1 LAVKDKESSG
11 LNRYIKYLSR
21 LLFFTILISLVW
33 GVSASFGL
41 SPVESGQG
49 HFISP
54 PDSTGSDTT
63 LRFPIPRSQNPY
75 DVTPKGDL
83 YLNNPSNQKQE
94 VIYDP
99 ASNEYTVTD
108 KIGSL
113 NYRNP
118 ASFSFDEYRKWDTR
132 RALDSYWQERAN
144 SSSSATRLGVIPQLR
159 VGGELFDRVF
169 GGNTID
175 IKPQGSTELTFGV
188 ISNRRDDPFISQRLR
203 RTTNFDFNMKIQM
216 SVQAKIGDKIE
227 FNTNYNT
234 EATFDFE
241 NKLKLK
247 YEGKEDEIIQLI
259 EAGNV
264 SLPINSSLITGSQSL
279 FGLKTQLK
287 FGKATV
293 TSVFSQQQ
301 SQVENITVQGGAQTQ
316 KFSTRALDYEE
327 NRHFFIGQEFRN
339 QYEGAVA
346 TLPVITSNINI
357 SKIEV
362 WITNIGAAIT
372 ENRNLVAFQDIGES
386 NPYNKHINST
396 AQTNYP
402 DNGSNDLMQQLD
414 TNQVRD
420 INNAS
425 NYLITQKGYTPGID
439 FEKVESSRKLS
450 SSEFMYNNRLGFI
463 SLNTTINPDQTLA
476 VAYQYTVIGDDKVYQ
491 VGEFSDQGI
500 PTSSCLMV
508 KLLKS
513 TAVNTHIPL
522 WNLMMKNVYNLG
534 AYNVNKEDFLF
545 NILYTGNSNA
555 VPTGF
560 FEKAP
565 VGIQGIPLIQVFG
578 LDKLDP
584 QLNPP
589 HDGIFDFIDEAAR
602 NGGTIQASNGRVFF
616 PVLEPFGSYLRKR
629 INETATSDAER
640 AYANKY
646 CFDSLYTM
654 TKTGAQQYPDK
665 NKYLME
671 GQYKSESGSE
681 ISLNA
686 MNVPQGSVK
695 VTAGGVQ
702 LAENVDYT
710 VDYTLGRV
718 KIINEGILN
727 SGTPINIQLENNSM
741 FSVYSQTL
749 LGGHVDYKV
758 NKNLLLGATLLNL
771 YERPITQKTNYGDE
785 PINNTIWGGSV
796 NYQKQSDLITKI
808 IDKLPFYSTKTPS
821 KLRVDAE
828 FAQFIPGHSRAVGK
842 AGTSYID
849 DFEGAKSTISLT
861 NISSW
866 SLASTPQGQAAPLM
880 FPEAAL
886 GVKPVLAYGYN
897 RATTAWYTI
906 DPSIFYDKSNSRKP
920 AGIDNKELSKNS
932 VRVIYEN
939 ELFPNKEN
947 QYNQPLNLNIFNVS
961 YFPEE
966 RGPYN
971 YDVYPTGNLSR
982 GIDTY
987 GKLID
992 PYTRWGGIM
1001 RKMETSDFE
1010 ASNVEYI
1017 TFWLM
1022 DPFSESQTNL
1032 GQRGGDLYFNLGD
1045 ISEDILRDG
1054 RKSYENGLP
1063 TSAVLT
1069 DVDTTAWGRVPTQQ
1083 ALTQSFDSKPAS
1095 RPFQDVGYD
1104 GLPTTDE
1111 QGFFYSNFLSQI
1123 SQLYGA
1129 GSPAF
1134 TQANTDPSSDNFHS
1148 FVGGDYDSDPTGKY
1162 NSVVERYKLYN
1173 GPDGNS
1179 PENTDNNSNNIGQRN
1194 PNVEDLNN
1202 DNTLSDQE
1210 RYFQYVVHLKP
1221 GNMKVGENYI
1231 TDMYDSKEKS
1241 PVKLPD
1247 GNTGG
1252 VKWYQFKIPIQQPD
1266 KVVGGIQ
1273 DYKSIRFMRM
1283 FFKDWDTAVVCR
1295 FASLELER
1303 GEWRKYNNSLLTP
1316 GEYIPDPNQD
1326 GTTFDISTLSVEENS
1341 SRKNVVYRTPP
1352 GIDREI
1358 NMATNNAQQLNEQ
1371 TMVFKACNLLDG
1383 DARGAYK
1390 TTDFD
1395 FRDYKNLKLY
1405 IHAEKSLQE
1414 QELKKG
1420 DLTVFVRF
1428 GSDFTTNYYE
1438 YEIPISFTEWA
1449 DTWPTDTE
1457 NEVSKKLIWPEANF
1471 MDIELAKLVAA
1482 KTARNNDMNHSGS
1495 TISITTP
1502 YSIPDG
1508 ANKITIV
1515 GSPSMSDVRAMMIG
1529 VRNPK
1534 RNPKKLDNDD
1544 GQAKCAEVWVNE
1556 LRLTDF
1562 NEKSGWAAN
1571 ARIAAN
1577 LADLGNVMLSGAYS
1591 SAGFGS
1597 IEKKVNERQ
1606 KEAISQL
1613 DVATN
1618 LELGKFLP
1626 ESSGIRIPMHYDYSQ
1641 TVSNPQYNPLD
1652 PDVLYSE
1659 QTKDMTKQEKD
1670 SLKMLTSD
1678 VTQRQNLN
1686 FMNVRKDRVGAAA
1699 KPQLWDIENLDLS
1712 YAYSEINH
1720 HNNDIEYY
1728 KQKSYRGGLGYNF
1741 TVNPKNVKPFQKAVK
1756 SKSLA
1761 VIRDFNFYYLPKLL
1775 SFRTDMYRD
1784 YEKKLLRNKSAA
1796 IIILDPTYT
1805 KQWDWNRIYDIKY
1818 DFSQSLKFDYSA
1830 NVNAYIEEP
1839 SGGYEKQKSNYES
1852 YKDTVWNSIK
1862 NFGSTNKFNQLAN
1875 INYTVPFNKIRV
1887 LNWVTLNARYGVKYR
1902 WEASPRSL
1910 QDRFGNTIENSRDI
1924 QLNGG
1929 FRLTTLYDK
1938 VPFLKKARLELQS
1951 KSQSQ
1956 PGKVP
1961 GRDMENPKGKG
1972 KETNTDLSKKQDKN
1986 AAKADSLEEPKKDY
2000 LKIIGNYSLGI
2011 LMSIKDANFTYSKS
2025 NGIILPG
2032 FIPEPGP
2039 LGNNW
2044 NLNAPGLGFIF
2055 GSQKDIKLQA
2065 GTSGWISTDT
2075 LLNNP
2080 YITRETENFTFRSSV
2095 EPVRNFKI
2103 DVTADRAYATTY
2115 TAYYKANRSGKFGEP
2130 TAPQDRGNFSMS
2142 FVMLSTAF
2150 KKDNADDQ
2158 SPVFEQMLSYRK
2170 PIAQR
2175 LASENPNS
2183 VGTDS
2188 LGYPNGYGP
2197 TQPQVLL
2204 GAFMAAYSGKDPN
2217 KIKFNPF
2224 PKIPYPNWR
2233 VTYNAS
2239 QGIEALRKYFQS
2251 FSVSHAYRS
2260 SYSVGGFLTDIN
2272 FADQGGF
2279 PAALDN
2285 ARNFIPEKRM
2295 DVITV
2300 TEQFGP
2306 LIGIDMTMKNSML
2319 ARVEYKKTR
2328 NLSLSFV
2335 NNQLTEMRSNEL
2347 VIGTGYRFK
2356 SVPFKVKSL
2365 ATGKTVT
2372 MKSDLNIK
2380 LDFSIRDNKTIL
2392 RRIEENNNQ
2401 ISTGTR
2407 ATSIN
2412 FSADY
2417 MVSQKLNVRLFYDQ
2431 TINKPHVSA
2440 QVPTSN
2446 INAGLSL
2453 RFTLAQ

>member
-1 LAVKDKESSG
+1 MAVNDKESSG
-11 LNRYIKYLSR
+11 LKRYIKYLTR
-21 LLFFTILISLVW
+21 LSFFTILISLVW
-33 GVSASFGL
+33 GVSASIGI
-41 SPVESGQG
+41 SPKELKQG
-49 HFISP
+49 HFIAP
-54 PDSTGSDTT
+54 PDSASADTT
-63 LRFPIPRSQNPY
+63 LRFPIPKSQNPY
-75 DVTPKGDL
+75 DVTPSGGL
-83 YLNNPSNQKQE
+83 YLNNPSNLKQD

-99 ASNEYTVTD
+99 VHNEYTLTR
-108 KIGSL
+108 KIGNL
-113 NYRNP
+113 DYRNP

-144 SSSSATRLGVIPQLR
+144 STSAATRLGVIPQLR
-159 VGGELFDRVF
+159 VGGQLFERVF
-169 GGNTID
+169 GSNTID
-175 IKPQGSTELTFGV
+175 IKPQGSTELTFGI
-188 ISNRRDDPFISQRLR
+188 ISNRRNDPFISQKLQ
-203 RTTNFDFNMKIQM
+203 RTTNFDFGMKIQM

-247 YEGKEDEIIQLI
+247 YEGKEDEIIKLI

-264 SLPINSSLITGSQSL
+264 TMPINSTLITGSQSL
-279 FGLKTQLK
+279 FGLKTQLQ
-287 FGKATV
+287 FGKATI
-293 TSVFSQQQ
+293 TGVFSQQQ
-301 SQVENITVQGGAQTQ
+301 SQVQNITVQGGAQTQ
-316 KFSTRALDYEE
+316 KFSTSALDYEE
-327 NRHFFIGQEFRN
+327 NRHFFLAQSFRN

-357 SKIEV
+357 TKIEV

-372 ENRNLVAFQDIGES
+372 ENHNLVAFQDVGEN
-386 NPYNKHINST
+386 NPYNHNIHST
-396 AQTNYP
+396 SQTSFP
-402 DNGSNDLMQQLD
+402 DNESNDLLHQLD
-414 TNQVRD
+414 TNKVRN
-420 INNAS
+420 INVAS
-425 NYLITQKGYTPGID
+425 DYLIQKGFTPGID
-439 FEKVESSRKLS
+439 FEKIESARKLS
-450 SSEFMYNNRLGFI
+450 SSEYMFNSRLGFL

-476 VAYQYTVIGDDKVYQ
+476 VAYQYTLIGDSKVYQ

-500 PTSSCLMV
+500 PTASCLMV

-534 AYNVNKEDFLF
+534 AYNINKNDFLL

-560 FEKAP
+560 FDNGP
-565 VGIQGIPLIQVFG
+565 DGIKGVPLLQLFG
-578 LDKLDP
+578 WDKLDP
-584 QLNPP
+584 QLNAP
-589 HDGIFDFIDEAAR
+589 HDGIFDFIDNAAR

-616 PVLEPFGSYLRKR
+616 PELEPFGSFLRSK
-629 INETATSDAER
+629 INDKAFAD
-640 AYANKY
+640 KY
-646 CFDSLYTM
+646 CFDSLYSM

-665 NKYLME
+665 NKYLMQ

-741 FSVYSQTL
+741 FNVYSQTL
-749 LGGHVDYKV
+749 LGAHVDYKV
-758 NKNLLLGATLLNL
+758 NKDLLLGATILNL
-771 YERPITQKTNYGDE
+771 YERPLTQKTNYGDE

-796 NYQKQSDLITKI
+796 NYQKQSDWITKLV
-808 IDKLPFYSTKTPS
+808 DKLPFYSTKTPS

-842 AGTSYID
+842 TGTSYID

-866 SLASTPQGQAAPLM
+866 SIASTPQGQTTVNM
-880 FPEAAL
+880 FPEAAP
-886 GVKPVLAYGYN
+886 GTHLAYGYN
-897 RATTAWYTI
+897 RAMMAWYTI
-906 DPSIFYDKSNSRKP
+906 DPSVFYDKSNSRRPK
-920 AGIDNKELSKNS
+920 GITNEELSKNS

-939 ELFPNKEN
+939 ELFPNKQN
-947 QYNQPLNLNIFNVS
+947 QYNQPLNLNVFNLS

-971 YDVYPTGNLSR
+971 YDVDPGRFSR
-982 GIDTY
+982 GINDDGTL
-987 GKLID
+987 KA
-992 PYTRWGGIM
+992 PATRWGGIM
-1001 RKMETSDFE
+1001 RKMETPDFE
-1010 ASNVEYI
+1010 AANVEYI

-1022 DPFSESQTNL
+1022 DPFSESSTPL
-1032 GQRGGDLYFNLGD
+1032 GQKGGDLYFNLGD

-1063 TSAVLT
+1063 TSALVT
-1069 DVDTTAWGRVPTQQ
+1069 DVDTTEWGRVPTKQ
-1083 ALTQSFDSKPAS
+1083 ALTQSFDSKPES

-1104 GLPTTDE
+1104 GLSTNDE
-1111 QGFFYSNFLSQI
+1111 RSFFDKNYLQKIILSHGQ
-1123 SQLYGA
+1123 S
-1129 GSPAF
+1129 SPAYE
-1134 TQANTDPSSDNFHS
+1134 QASNDPSSDNFHS
-1148 FVGGDYDSDPTGKY
+1148 FVGGDFDSDPTGKY
-1162 NSVVERYKLYN
+1162 NSIVERYKLYN

-1179 PENTDNNSNNIGQRN
+1179 PVNTDNNSNNIGQRN
-1194 PNVEDLNN
+1194 PNTEDLNN

-1210 RYFQYVVHLKP
+1210 RYFQYVVHLRP
-1221 GNMKVGENYI
+1221 ENMVVGENYI
-1231 TDMYDSKEKS
+1231 TDMFDSKVEN
-1241 PVKLPD
+1241 PVKLAN
-1247 GNTGG
+1247 GQTGG
-1252 VKWYQFKIPIQQPD
+1252 VKWYQFKIPVQQPD

-1283 FFKDWDTAVVCR
+1283 FLKDWDTAVVCR
-1295 FASLELER
+1295 FATFELER
-1303 GEWRKYNNSLLTP
+1303 GEWRKYTNSMLTP

-1326 GTTFDISTLSVEENS
+1326 GTTFDISTLSIEENG
-1341 SRKNVVYRTPP
+1341 SRTPVPYVVPP
-1352 GIDREI
+1352 GIEREI

-1371 TMVFKACNLLDG
+1371 AMAFKTCNLLDG

-1395 FRDYKNLKLY
+1395 FRDYKNLKMY
-1405 IHAEKSLQE
+1405 IHAEKAIAS

-1420 DLTVFVRF
+1420 DLTAFIRF
-1428 GSDFTTNYYE
+1428 GSDYTTNYYE
-1438 YEIPISFTEWA
+1438 YEIPLSFTPWGTSA
-1449 DTWPTDTE
+1449 GDPGA
-1457 NEVSKKLIWPEANF
+1457 IWPDDNI
-1471 MDIELAKLVAA
+1471 MNIELANLVAA
-1482 KTARNNDMNHSGS
+1482 KQARNDEMNRSGS
-1495 TISITTP
+1495 GLSITTP
-1502 YSIPDG
+1502 YSIPDP
-1508 ANKITIV
+1508 NNRNNTITIV

-1534 RNPKKLDNDD
+1534 RITTRTGDD
-1544 GQAKCAEVWVNE
+1544 GQAKCAEIWVNE

-1571 ARIAAN
+1571 ARIATN
-1577 LADLGNVMLSGAYS
+1577 LADLGNIMLSGAYS
-1591 SAGFGS
+1591 TAGFGS

-1606 KEAISQL
+1606 KEAISQF

-1626 ESSGIRIPMHYDYSQ
+1626 EKSGIRIPMHYDYSQ

-1652 PDVLYSE
+1652 PDVLYAN
-1659 QTKDMTKQEKD
+1659 QTQGMNKHQSD
-1670 SLKMLTSD
+1670 SLKALTTD
-1678 VTQRQNLN
+1678 VIQRQNLN

-1699 KPQLWDIENLDLS
+1699 KPQLWDIENFDLS
-1712 YAYSEINH
+1712 YAYSEINR
-1720 HNNDIEYY
+1720 HNNDVEADNT
-1728 KQKSYRGGLGYNF
+1728 KTYRGGLGYNF
-1741 TVNPKNVKPFQKAVK
+1741 TVNPKNIKPFQKIVK

-1761 VIRDFNFYYLPKLL
+1761 VIRDFNFFYLPKLL

-1784 YEKKLLRNKSAA
+1784 YQRRLLRNKSDAL
-1796 IIILDPTYT
+1796 IILEPNYT

-1830 NVNAYIEEP
+1830 NVNAYIVEP
-1839 SGGYEKQKSNYES
+1839 SGGYEKQNSNYQS
-1852 YKDTVWNSIK
+1852 YRDTVWNSIK
-1862 NFGSTNKFNQLAN
+1862 SFGSTNRFNQQAN
-1875 INYTVPFNKIRV
+1875 INYTVPFNKIQI
-1887 LNWVTLNARYGVKYR
+1887 LNWVTLTARYGVKYR

-1910 QDRFGNTIENSRDI
+1910 QSRFGNTIENSRDM

-1938 VPFLKKARLELQS
+1938 VPFLKKARLDLQS
-1951 KSQSQ
+1951 KGQSQ
-1956 PGKVP
+1956 PGKLP
-1961 GRDMENPKGKG
+1961 ARNMENPKSKDPA
-1972 KETNTDLSKKQDKN
+1972 KDITKKQGKDT
-1986 AAKADSLEEPKKDY
+1986 AVADSLEKPKKDY
-2000 LKIIGNYSLGI
+2000 LKIIGNYTLGI
-2011 LMSIKDANFTYSKS
+2011 LMSVKDANFTYSKS
-2025 NGIILPG
+2025 DGILLPG
-2032 FIPEPGP
+2032 FVPEPGP

-2044 NLNAPGLGFIF
+2044 GMNAPGLGFIF
-2055 GSQKDIKLQA
+2055 GSQKDIKYMA
-2065 GTSGWISTDT
+2065 ATSGWLTTDT

-2080 YITRETENFTFRSSV
+2080 YITRATENLTFRSSL

-2103 DVTADRAYATTY
+2103 DVTAERAYATTY
-2115 TAYYKANRSGKFGEP
+2115 TAYFKANSNGEFNQP
-2130 TAPQDRGNFSMS
+2130 SAPQDRGNFSMS
-2142 FVMLSTAF
+2142 YIMWPTAF
-2150 KKDNADDQ
+2150 AKDNSQDQ
-2158 SPVFEQMLSYRK
+2158 SPIFEKMLSYRK
-2170 PIAQR
+2170 TIAER
-2175 LASENPNS
+2175 LAGENPNS

-2197 TQPQVLL
+2197 TQPQVLWA
-2204 GAFMAAYSGKDPN
+2204 AFMAAYSGKDPN
-2217 KIKFNPF
+2217 KIKFNAF

-2233 VTYNAS
+2233 VTYNAT
-2239 QGIEALRKYFQS
+2239 QGIQSLRKYFQS

-2272 FADQGGF
+2272 YADVGGF

-2306 LIGIDMTMKNSML
+2306 LIGFDMTMKNSML
-2319 ARVEYKKTR
+2319 ARLEFKKTR

-2356 SVPFKVKSL
+2356 SVPFKVRSL
-2365 ATGKTVT
+2365 ATGKAVT
-2372 MKSDLNIK
+2372 IKSDLNLK

-2392 RRIEENNNQ
+2392 RRIEEDNNQ

-2407 ATSIN
+2407 QTSIN

-2417 MVSQKLNVRLFYDQ
+2417 MVSQKMNVRLFYDQ
-2431 TINKPHVSA
+2431 TISNPHVSS

>member
-11 LNRYIKYLSR
+11 LKRYIKYLSR
-21 LLFFTILISLVW
+21 LSFFTILLSLVW
-33 GVSASFGL
+33 GVSASIGL
-41 SPVESGQG
+41 SPGDLEQG
-49 HFISP
+49 RFIAP
-54 PDSTGSDTT
+54 PDSASSDTT
-63 LRFPIPRSQNPY
+63 LRFPIPKSQNPY
-75 DVTPKGDL
+75 DATPSGGL
-83 YLNNPSNQKQE
+83 YLSNPSNLKQD

-99 ASNEYTVTD
+99 KYNEYTITN

-113 NYRNP
+113 DYRNP

-132 RALDSYWQERAN
+132 QALDSYWQERAN
-144 SSSSATRLGVIPQLR
+144 SAAGATRLGVIPQIR
-159 VGGELFDRVF
+159 VGGEAFDRIF

-175 IKPQGSTELTFGV
+175 IKPQGSTELTFGI
-188 ISNRRDDPFISQRLR
+188 ISNRRDDPFISQQLQ
-203 RTTNFDFNMKIQM
+203 RTTNFDFDMKIQM

-247 YEGKEDEIIQLI
+247 YEGKEDEIIKLI

-264 SLPINSSLITGSQSL
+264 NMPINSTLITGSQSL
-279 FGLKTQLK
+279 FGLKTQLQ

-293 TSVFSQQQ
+293 TGVFSQQQ

-316 KFSTRALDYEE
+316 KFSTSALDYEE
-327 NRHFFIGQEFRN
+327 NRHFFLGQSFRD
-339 QYEGAVA
+339 QYESAVA

-362 WITNIGAAIT
+362 WVTNIGAAIT
-372 ENRNLVAFQDIGES
+372 ENHNLVAFQDIGES
-386 NPYNKHINST
+386 NPYNPNINST
-396 AQTNYP
+396 SQSPYP
-402 DNGSNDLMQQLD
+402 DNESNDLLHQLD

-420 INNAS
+420 INVAS
-425 NYLITQKGYTPGID
+425 DYLIQNGFKPGID
-439 FEKVESSRKLS
+439 YEKVESARKLN
-450 SSEFMYNNRLGFI
+450 SSEYMYNNRLGFI

-500 PTSSCLMV
+500 PTASCLMV

-513 TAVNTHIPL
+513 TAVNTRIPL

-534 AYNVNKEDFLF
+534 AYNINREDFLL

-555 VPTGF
+555 VPTGYF
-560 FEKAP
+560 DKGPADITG
-565 VGIQGIPLIQVFG
+565 VPLIQLFG
-578 LDKLDP
+578 WDKLDP
-584 QLNPP
+584 QLNAPY
-589 HDGIFDFIDEAAR
+589 DGIFDFIDNAAR

-616 PVLEPFGSYLRKR
+616 PVLEPFGSYLRSIITDK
-629 INETATSDAER
+629 
-640 AYANKY
+640 AYADKY
-646 CFDSLYTM
+646 CYDSLYSM

-695 VTAGGVQ
+695 VTAGGALLV
-702 LAENVDYT
+702 ENSDYT

-741 FSVYSQTL
+741 FKVYSQTL
-749 LGGHVDYKV
+749 LGAHVDYKV
-758 NKNLLLGATLLNL
+758 NKDLLLGATILNL

-785 PINNTIWGGSV
+785 PISNTIWGGSV
-796 NYQKQSDLITKI
+796 NYQKESAWITKI
-808 IDKLPFYSTKTPS
+808 VDKLPFFSTKTPS
-821 KLRVDAE
+821 KLRIDSE

-849 DFEGAKSTISLT
+849 DFEGAKSTISLIT
-861 NISSW
+861 ISSW
-866 SLASTPQGQAAPLM
+866 SIASTPQGQTTINM
-880 FPEAAL
+880 FPEAAP

-897 RATTAWYTI
+897 RARTAWYSI
-906 DPSIFYDKSNSRKP
+906 DPSVFYDKSNSRKP
-920 AGIDNKELSKNS
+920 KNITNEELSRNS

-947 QYNQPLNLNIFNVS
+947 QYNQPLNINVFNLS

-971 YDVYPTGNLSR
+971 YDIDPGRFSR
-982 GIDTY
+982 GTTSE
-987 GKLID
+987 GLLKD
-992 PYTRWGGIM
+992 PYSRWGGIM

-1010 ASNVEYI
+1010 AANVEYI

-1022 DPFSESQTNL
+1022 DPFSESQTPL
-1032 GQRGGDLYFNLGD
+1032 AQQGGELYFNLGD

-1063 TSAVLT
+1063 TSELVT
-1069 DVDTTAWGRVPTQQ
+1069 DVDTTAWGRVPTLQ
-1083 ALTQSFDSKPAS
+1083 ALTQSFDSKPES

-1104 GLPTTDE
+1104 GLPTNDE
-1111 QGFFYSNFLSQI
+1111 KSFFDENYLQRII
-1123 SQLYGA
+1123 SSHGA
-1129 GSPAF
+1129 SSPAYE
-1134 TQANTDPSSDNFHS
+1134 QASNDPSTDNFHS
-1148 FVGGDYDSDPTGKY
+1148 FVGADYDSDPKY
-1162 NSVVERYKLYN
+1162 SSVVERYKLYN

-1179 PENTDNNSNNIGQRN
+1179 PTNEDNNSNNIGQRN
-1194 PNVEDLNN
+1194 PNIEDLNN

-1210 RYFQYVVHLKP
+1210 RYFQYVVHLRP
-1221 GNMKVGENYI
+1221 ENMVVGENYI
-1231 TDMYDSKEKS
+1231 TDMFDSKAEN
-1241 PVKLPD
+1241 PVKLAD
-1247 GNTGG
+1247 GSTGG
-1252 VKWYQFKIPIQQPD
+1252 VKWYQFKIPVQQPD

-1303 GEWRKYNNSLLTP
+1303 GEWRKYTNSLLTP

-1326 GTTFDISTLSVEENS
+1326 GTTFDISTLSIEENG
-1341 SRKNVVYRTPP
+1341 SRTPIPYVVPP
-1352 GIDREI
+1352 GIEREI
-1358 NMATNNAQQLNEQ
+1358 NAATTNYQQLNEQ
-1371 TMVFKACNLLDG
+1371 SMVLKACNLLDG

-1395 FRDYKNLKLY
+1395 FRDYKNLKMY
-1405 IHAEKSLQE
+1405 IHAEKAIEE
-1414 QELKKG
+1414 QELKQG
-1420 DLTVFVRF
+1420 DLTAYVRL

-1438 YEIPISFTEWA
+1438 YEIPLSFTPWGTSAGDPEG
-1449 DTWPTDTE
+1449 
-1457 NEVSKKLIWPEANF
+1457 IWPEENI
-1471 MDIELAKLVAA
+1471 MDIELANLVAA
-1482 KTARNNDMNHSGS
+1482 KQARNDEMNRSGS
-1495 TISITTP
+1495 GLSITTP
-1502 YSIPDG
+1502 YSIPDPNNRN
-1508 ANKITIV
+1508 NKITIV

-1534 RNPKKLDNDD
+1534 SNPTKLNDD
-1544 GQAKCAEVWVNE
+1544 GQAKCAEIWVNE

-1562 NEKSGWAAN
+1562 NEKTGWAAN
-1571 ARIAAN
+1571 ARVATN
-1577 LADLGNVMLSGAYS
+1577 LADLGNLMISGAYS

-1606 KEAISQL
+1606 KEAISQF

-1626 ESSGIRIPMHYDYSQ
+1626 EKSGIRIPMHYDYSQ

-1652 PDVLYSE
+1652 PDVLYTD
-1659 QTKDMTKQEKD
+1659 QTNGMTKQESD
-1670 SLKMLTSD
+1670 SLKKLTTD

-1686 FMNVRKDRVGAAA
+1686 FMNVRKDRVGAAE
-1699 KPQLWDIENLDLS
+1699 KPQLWDIENFDVS

-1720 HNNDIEYY
+1720 HNNDIESDN
-1728 KQKSYRGGLGYNF
+1728 KKTYRGGLGYNF
-1741 TVNPKNVKPFQKAVK
+1741 TVNPKNVKPFQKTVRA
-1756 SKSLA
+1756 KSLA
-1761 VIRDFNFYYLPKLL
+1761 VIRDFNFFYLPKLL
-1775 SFRTDMYRD
+1775 SFRTDMFRD
-1784 YEKKLLRNKSAA
+1784 YQRRLLRNKSASM
-1796 IIILDPTYT
+1796 ILLQPNYT

-1830 NVNAYIEEP
+1830 NVNAYIVEP
-1839 SGGYEKQKSNYES
+1839 SGGYEKQNSNYES

-1862 NFGSTNKFNQLAN
+1862 SFGSTNRFNQLAN
-1875 INYTVPFNKIRV
+1875 INYTVPFNKIRL

-1910 QDRFGNTIENSRDI
+1910 QARFGNTIENSRDI

-1929 FRLTTLYDK
+1929 LRLTTLYDK
-1938 VPFLKKARLELQS
+1938 VPFLKKARLDLQS
-1951 KSQSQ
+1951 KGQSQ
-1956 PGKVP
+1956 PGKLP
-1961 GRDMENPKGKG
+1961 GREMENQKGKDP
-1972 KETNTDLSKKQDKN
+1972 NADLTKKQGKN
-1986 AAKADSLEEPKKDY
+1986 AAGADSLEKPKKDY
-2000 LKIIGNYSLGI
+2000 LKTIGTYTLGI
-2011 LMSIKDANFTYSKS
+2011 LMSVKDANFTYSKS
-2025 NGIILPG
+2025 NGTLLPG
-2032 FIPEPGP
+2032 FVLEPGP

-2044 NLNAPGLGFIF
+2044 DMNAPGLGFIF
-2055 GSQKDIKLQA
+2055 GSQKDIKYKA
-2065 GTSGWISTDT
+2065 ASSGWITTDT

-2080 YITRETENFTFRSSV
+2080 YITRATENLTFRSTV

-2103 DVTADRAYATTY
+2103 DVTAERAFATTY
-2115 TAYYKANRSGKFGEP
+2115 TAYYKANSKGEFNNP
-2130 TAPQDRGNFSMS
+2130 TAPQDRGIFSMS
-2142 FVMLSTAF
+2142 YIIWPTAF
-2150 KKDNADDQ
+2150 SKDNSDDE

-2170 PIAQR
+2170 TIAER
-2175 LASENPNS
+2175 LAGENPNS
-2183 VGTDS
+2183 VGVDS

-2197 TQPQVLL
+2197 TQPQVLW
-2204 GAFMAAYSGKDPN
+2204 ASFMAAYSGKDPN
-2217 KIKFNPF
+2217 KIKFNAF

-2233 VTYNAS
+2233 ITYNAT
-2239 QGIEALRKYFQS
+2239 QGIASLRKYFQS

-2260 SYSVGGFLTDIN
+2260 AYSVGGFLTDIN
-2272 FADQGGF
+2272 YADVGGF

-2300 TEQFGP
+2300 SEQFGP
-2306 LIGIDMTMKNSML
+2306 LIGFDMTMKNSML
-2319 ARVEYKKTR
+2319 ARVEFKKSR

-2356 SVPFKVKSL
+2356 SVPFKVRSL
-2365 ATGKTVT
+2365 ATGKSVT
-2372 MKSDLNIK
+2372 MKSDLNVKI
-2380 LDFSIRDNKTIL
+2380 DFSIRDNKTIL

-2401 ISTGTR
+2401 ISTGTKQ
-2407 ATSIN
+2407 TSIN

-2431 TINKPHVSA
+2431 TISNPHVFS

>member
-1 LAVKDKESSG
+1 MK
-11 LNRYIKYLSR
+11 RYILYLSR
-21 LLFFTILISLVW
+21 LSFFTVLISLIW
-33 GVSASFGL
+33 GVSASHGL
-41 SPVESGQG
+41 SSDELKQG

-54 PDSTGSDTT
+54 PDSASSDTT
-63 LRFPIPRSQNPY
+63 LRFPIPKSQNPY
-75 DVTPKGDL
+75 DITPSGGL
-83 YLNNPSNQKQE
+83 YLNNPSNLKQD

-99 ASNEYTVTD
+99 VHNEYTVTN

-113 NYRNP
+113 DYRNP
-118 ASFSFDEYRKWDTR
+118 ASFSFDEYRKYDTR

-144 SSSSATRLGVIPQLR
+144 SSTGATRLGVIPQLR

-264 SLPINSSLITGSQSL
+264 NMPINSTLITGSQSL

-301 SQVENITVQGGAQTQ
+301 SQVQNITVQGGAQTQ

-327 NRHFFIGQEFRN
+327 NRHFFIGQYFRDE
-339 QYEGAVA
+339 YEGALE

-357 SKIEV
+357 TKIEV

-386 NPYNKHINST
+386 SPYNSNIHST
-396 AQTNYP
+396 AQQRYP
-402 DNGSNDLMQQLD
+402 DNESNDLLHQLD
-414 TNQVRD
+414 TASVRN
-420 INNAS
+420 INAAS
-425 NYLITQKGYTPGID
+425 QYLISSKGYTPGVD
-439 FEKVESSRKLS
+439 FEKVESARKLS
-450 SSEFMYNNRLGFI
+450 SSEFMYNSRLGFV

-476 VAYQYTVIGDDKVYQ
+476 VAYQYTVIGDPKVYQ

-500 PTSSCLMV
+500 PTKSCLMV

-513 TAVNTHIPL
+513 TATNTHIPL

-534 AYNVNKEDFLF
+534 AYNVNSQDFIF

-560 FEKAP
+560 FDKAP
-565 VGIQGIPLIQVFG
+565 EGMKGVPLIQIFG
-578 LDKLDP
+578 LDKLDQ

-616 PVLEPFGSYLRKR
+616 PVLEPFGSYLRAKL
-629 INETATSDAER
+629 NDKAFAD
-640 AYANKY
+640 KY
-646 CFDSLYTM
+646 CYDSLYSM

-741 FSVYSQTL
+741 FNVYSQTL
-749 LGGHVDYKV
+749 LGAHVDYKV
-758 NKNLLLGATLLNL
+758 NKDLLLGATILNL

-785 PINNTIWGGSV
+785 PINNTIWGGSI
-796 NYQKQSDLITKI
+796 NYQKQSGFITKLL
-808 IDKLPFYSTKTPS
+808 DKLPFYSTKVPS
-821 KLRVDAE
+821 KLRIDAE
-828 FAQFIPGHSRAVGK
+828 FAQFIPGHSKAVGK

-861 NISSW
+861 NIASW
-866 SLASTPQGQAAPLM
+866 SIASTPQGQTTATM
-880 FPEAAL
+880 FPEGAL
-886 GVKPVLAYGYN
+886 SNNLAYGYN
-897 RATTAWYTI
+897 RAITSWYTI
-906 DPSIFYDKSNSRKP
+906 DPSVFYDKTNSRRPK
-920 AGIDNKELSKNS
+920 GIGNAELSKNS
-932 VRVIYEN
+932 VRVVYEN

-947 QYNQPLNLNIFNVS
+947 QYNQPLNLNIFNVA
-961 YFPEE
+961 YFPDE

-971 YDVYPTGNLSR
+971 YDVSGKEGYSKGVNAE
-982 GIDTY
+982 
-987 GKLID
+987 GKLLRPD
-992 PYTRWGGIM
+992 TRWGGIM

-1010 ASNVEYI
+1010 AANVEYI

-1022 DPFSESQTNL
+1022 DPFSESTTTL
-1032 GQRGGDLYFNLGD
+1032 GKRGGKLYFNLGD

-1054 RKSYENGLP
+1054 RKSFENGLP
-1063 TSAVLT
+1063 TSEIVT
-1069 DVDTTAWGRVPTQQ
+1069 NVDTTAWGRVPTQQ
-1083 ALTQSFDSKPAS
+1083 ALTQSFDTKIES

-1104 GLPTTDE
+1104 GLRTVDE
-1111 QGFFYSNFLSQI
+1111 QTFFQKYLQSIIESQ
-1123 SQLYGA
+1123 GA
-1129 GSPAF
+1129 SSEAYVL
-1134 TQANTDPSSDNFHS
+1134 ADADPSSDNFHS

-1162 NSVVERYKLYN
+1162 SNIVERYKLYN

-1179 PENTDNNSNNIGQRN
+1179 PANTDNNSNNIGQRN

-1210 RYFQYVVHLKP
+1210 RYFQYVVNLKP
-1221 GNMKVGENYI
+1221 ENMQVGENYI
-1231 TDMYDSKEKS
+1231 TDIFDSRGT
-1241 PVKLPD
+1241 VKLAD
-1247 GNTGG
+1247 GTMGG
-1252 VKWYQFKIPIQQPD
+1252 AVWYQFKIPVQHPD

-1341 SRKNVVYRTPP
+1341 SRKNVPYVTPP
-1352 GIDREI
+1352 GIEREI
-1358 NMATNNAQQLNEQ
+1358 NVATTNYQQLNEQ
-1371 TMVFKACNLLDG
+1371 AMVLKVCNILDG

-1395 FRDYKNLKLY
+1395 FRDYKNLKMY
-1405 IHAEKSLQE
+1405 IHAEKSIE
-1414 QELKKG
+1414 TQELNKG
-1420 DLTVFVRF
+1420 DLTAFVRF
-1428 GSDFTTNYYE
+1428 GSDFTANYYE
-1438 YEIPISFTEWA
+1438 YEIPLSFTKWNTTASEK
-1449 DTWPTDTE
+1449 D
-1457 NEVSKKLIWPEANF
+1457 LIWPADNM
-1471 MDIELAKLVAA
+1471 MDIELANLVAA
-1482 KTARNNDMNHSGS
+1482 KTARNNAMNHSGS
-1495 TISITTP
+1495 AINGTTP
-1502 YSIPDG
+1502 YTIADPNNPN
-1508 ANKITIV
+1508 NKITIV
-1515 GSPSMSDVRAMMIG
+1515 GSPSMSDVRTMMIG

-1534 RNPKKLDNDD
+1534 RNPNKPGDD
-1544 GQAKCAEVWVNE
+1544 GQAKCAEIWVNE

-1571 ARIAAN
+1571 ARIASN

-1606 KEAISQL
+1606 KEAISQI
-1613 DVATN
+1613 DIATN

-1626 ESSGIRIPMHYDYSQ
+1626 EKSGIRIPMHYDYSQ

-1659 QTKDMTKQEKD
+1659 QTKNMNKQQKD
-1670 SLKMLTSD
+1670 SLKMLTAD
-1678 VTQRQNLN
+1678 VTKRQNLN
-1686 FMNVRKDRVGAAA
+1686 FMNVRKDRVGAAQ
-1699 KPQLWDIENLDLS
+1699 KPQLWDIENFDLS
-1712 YAYSEINH
+1712 YAYSEITH
-1720 HNNDIEYY
+1720 HNNDIESF
-1728 KQKSYRGGLGYNF
+1728 KQKTYRGGLGYNF
-1741 TVNPKNVKPFQKAVK
+1741 TANPKNIKPFQKVVK

-1784 YEKKLLRNKSAA
+1784 YERKLLRNKSAA
-1796 IIILDPTYT
+1796 VIILEPNYT

-1830 NVNAYIEEP
+1830 NVNAYIQEP
-1839 SGGYEKQKSNYES
+1839 AGGYEKQNSNYEN
-1852 YKDTVWNSIK
+1852 YRDTVWNSIK

-1875 INYTVPFNKIRV
+1875 INYTVPFNKIPI

-1910 QDRFGNTIENSRDI
+1910 QERFGNTIENSRDI

-1929 FRLTTLYDK
+1929 LRLTTFYDK
-1938 VPFLKKARLELQS
+1938 FPFLKKARLELQS
-1951 KSQSQ
+1951 SGQSQ
-1956 PGKVP
+1956 TGKLP
-1961 GRDMENPKGKG
+1961 GRNMGNPKGQDKDVNP
-1972 KETNTDLSKKQDKN
+1972 ELAAKQGKN
-1986 AAKADSLEEPKKDY
+1986 AAEADSLDKPKKNI
-2000 LKIIGNYSLGI
+2000 LKIIANYSLGI
-2011 LMSIKDANFTYSKS
+2011 LTSVKDANFTYSKS

-2032 FIPEPGP
+2032 FTPEPGP
-2039 LGNNW
+2039 LGNSW

-2055 GSQKDIKLQA
+2055 GSQKDIKYLA
-2065 GTSGWISTDT
+2065 ATSGWLTTDT

-2080 YITRETENFTFRSSV
+2080 YITRETENFTFRSTV

-2103 DVTADRAYATTY
+2103 DVSADRSYSTTY
-2115 TAYYKANRSGKFGEP
+2115 TAYFKANSNGVFDKP

-2142 FVMLSTAF
+2142 FIMLSTAF
-2150 KKDNADDQ
+2150 KKDNKDDQ

-2170 PIAQR
+2170 TIAEK

-2183 VGTDS
+2183 VGLDS

-2204 GAFMAAYSGKDPN
+2204 AAFMAAYSGKDPN
-2217 KIKFNPF
+2217 KIKYNAF

-2233 VTYNAS
+2233 ITYNAS
-2239 QGIEALRKYFQS
+2239 QGIPALRKYFQS
-2251 FSVSHAYRS
+2251 FSISHAYRS

-2272 FADQGGF
+2272 YDADQNGF

-2306 LIGIDMTMKNSML
+2306 FIGFDVTMKNSML
-2319 ARVEYKKTR
+2319 ARFEYKKTR

-2335 NNQLTEMRSNEL
+2335 NNQLTEMRSNEI

-2356 SVPFKVKSL
+2356 SVPFKVRSL
-2365 ATGKTVT
+2365 ATGKTVK
-2372 MKSDLNIK
+2372 MKSDLNVK

-2392 RRIEENNNQ
+2392 RRIEEDNNQ

-2407 ATSIN
+2407 STSIN

-2446 INAGLSL
+2446 TNAGLSL

>member
-1 LAVKDKESSG
+1 MLAVNDKESSG
-11 LNRYIKYLSR
+11 LKRYIKYLSR
-21 LLFFTILISLVW
+21 LSFFTILISLVW
-33 GVSASFGL
+33 GVSASIGL
-41 SPVESGQG
+41 SPNELEQG
-49 HFISP
+49 HFIAP
-54 PDSTGSDTT
+54 PDSAGTDTT

-75 DVTPKGDL
+75 DATPSGGL
-83 YLNNPSNQKQE
+83 YLSNPSNLKRE

-99 ASNEYTVTD
+99 KYNEYTITN
-108 KIGSL
+108 KIGTID
-113 NYRNP
+113 YRNP
-118 ASFSFDEYRKWDTR
+118 ASFSFDEYQKWDTR
-132 RALDSYWQERAN
+132 RALDNYWQERAN
-144 SSSSATRLGVIPQLR
+144 STSGATRLGVIPQLR
-159 VGGELFDRVF
+159 IGGELFDRVF

-188 ISNRRDDPFISQRLR
+188 ISNRRDDPFISQKLQ
-203 RTTNFDFNMKIQM
+203 RTTNFDFDMKIQM
-216 SVQAKIGDKIE
+216 SLQAKIGDKIE

-247 YEGKEDEIIQLI
+247 YEGKEDEIIKLI

-264 SLPINSSLITGSQSL
+264 NMPINSTLITGSQSL
-279 FGLKTQLK
+279 FGLKTQLQ

-293 TSVFSQQQ
+293 TGVFSQQQ

-316 KFSTRALDYEE
+316 KFSTSALNYEE
-327 NRHFFIGQEFRN
+327 NRHFFLGQSFRN

-372 ENRNLVAFQDIGES
+372 ENHNLVAFQDIGER
-386 NPYNKHINST
+386 NPYSQILHPTS
-396 AQTNYP
+396 QQLYP

-414 TNQVRD
+414 TTRVRN
-420 INNAS
+420 INLAS
-425 NYLITQKGYTPGID
+425 DYLIQKGFTPGID
-439 FEKVESSRKLS
+439 FEKVESARKLN

-500 PTSSCLMV
+500 PTASCLMV

-513 TAVNTHIPL
+513 TAVNTRIPL

-534 AYNVNKEDFLF
+534 AYNINKEDFIL

-560 FEKAP
+560 FDKGPE
-565 VGIQGIPLIQVFG
+565 GIKGVPLLQIFG
-578 LDKLDP
+578 LDNLDP
-584 QLNPP
+584 QLNTP
-589 HDGIFDFIDEAAR
+589 HDGIFDFIDNAAR

-616 PVLEPFGSYLRKR
+616 PVLEPFGSYLRAK
-629 INETATSDAER
+629 INDK
-640 AYANKY
+640 AYADKY
-646 CFDSLYTM
+646 CFDSLYSM

-702 LAENVDYT
+702 LAENIDYT

-741 FSVYSQTL
+741 FNVYSQTL
-749 LGGHVDYKV
+749 LGAHVDYKV
-758 NKNLLLGATLLNL
+758 NKDLLLGATILNL

-785 PINNTIWGGSV
+785 PINNTIWGTSV
-796 NYQKQSDLITKI
+796 NYQKESAFITKL

-821 KLRVDAE
+821 KLRIDAE
-828 FAQFIPGHSRAVGK
+828 FAQFIPGHSKAVGK
-842 AGTSYID
+842 TGTSYID

-861 NISSW
+861 NIASW
-866 SLASTPQGQAAPLM
+866 SIASTPQGQTTIKM
-880 FPEAAL
+880 FPEASP
-886 GVKPVLAYGYN
+886 GTRLAYGYN
-897 RATTAWYTI
+897 RALMSWYSI
-906 DPSIFYDKSNSRKP
+906 DPSVFYDKSNSRRPK
-920 AGIDNKELSKNS
+920 GITNEELSRNS

-947 QYNQPLNLNIFNVS
+947 QYNQPLNINIFNLS

-971 YDVYPTGNLSR
+971 YDVDPGPYSQ
-982 GIDTY
+982 GINNNGLLNAPD
-987 GKLID
+987 
-992 PYTRWGGIM
+992 TRWGGIM

-1010 ASNVEYI
+1010 AANVEYI

-1022 DPFSESQTNL
+1022 DPFSESSTPL
-1032 GQRGGDLYFNLGD
+1032 GLQGGDLYFNLGD

-1063 TSAVLT
+1063 TSELVT
-1069 DVDTTAWGRVPTQQ
+1069 DTDSTDWGRVPTKQ
-1083 ALTQSFDSKPAS
+1083 ALTQSFDSKPES

-1104 GLPTTDE
+1104 GLRTEDE
-1111 QGFFYSNFLSQI
+1111 NAFFYDRFLQKI
-1123 SQLYGA
+1123 ITRYG
-1129 GSPAF
+1129 GSSTAF
-1134 TQANTDPSSDNFHS
+1134 TQANNDPSSDNFHS
-1148 FVGGDYDSDPTGKY
+1148 FVGADYDSDPAGRY

-1179 PENTDNNSNNIGQRN
+1179 PVNADNNSNNIGQRN

-1210 RYFQYVVHLKP
+1210 RYFQYVVHLRP
-1221 GNMKVGENYI
+1221 GNMVVGENYI
-1231 TDMYDSKEKS
+1231 TDMYDSKVKN
-1241 PVKLPD
+1241 PVKLAD
-1247 GNTGG
+1247 GKTGG
-1252 VKWYQFKIPIQQPD
+1252 VKWYQFKIPVQQPD

-1273 DYKSIRFMRM
+1273 DYKSIRFMRV

-1303 GEWRKYNNSLLTP
+1303 GEWRKYSNSLLTP

-1341 SRKNVVYRTPP
+1341 SRKNVAYRTPP
-1352 GIDREI
+1352 GIEREI
-1358 NMATNNAQQLNEQ
+1358 NLATSNAQQLNEQ
-1371 TMVFKACNLLDG
+1371 AMVLRACNLLDG

-1395 FRDYKNLKLY
+1395 FRDYKNLKMY
-1405 IHAEKSLQE
+1405 IHAEKALVE

-1420 DLTVFVRF
+1420 DLTVFVRI
-1428 GSDFTTNYYE
+1428 GSDFTTNFYE

-1449 DTWPTDTE
+1449 DNWPETGASQ
-1457 NEVSKKLIWPEANF
+1457 NLIWPEDNL
-1471 MDIELAKLVAA
+1471 MDIELATLVAA
-1482 KTARNNDMNHSGS
+1482 KQARNNEMNRSGS
-1495 TISITTP
+1495 NLSITTP
-1502 YSIPDG
+1502 YSIPDPNNRN
-1508 ANKITIV
+1508 NKITIV
-1515 GSPSMSDVRAMMIG
+1515 GSPSMSDVRAMMVG

-1534 RNPKKLDNDD
+1534 RNTSKLNDD
-1544 GQAKCAEVWVNE
+1544 GQAKCAEIWVNE

-1571 ARIAAN
+1571 ARIATN
-1577 LADLGNVMLSGAYS
+1577 LADLGNLMLSGAYS

-1606 KEAISQL
+1606 KEAISQF

-1626 ESSGIRIPMHYDYSQ
+1626 EKSGIRIPMHYDYSQ

-1652 PDVLYSE
+1652 PDVLYAD
-1659 QTKDMTKQEKD
+1659 QTQGMNKQQSD
-1670 SLKMLTSD
+1670 SLKTLTTD

-1686 FMNVRKDRVGAAA
+1686 FMNVRKDRVGAAS
-1699 KPQLWDIENLDLS
+1699 KPQLWDIENFDVS
-1712 YAYSEINH
+1712 YAYSEISR
-1720 HNNDIEYY
+1720 HNNDIEAES
-1728 KQKSYRGGLGYNF
+1728 KKTYRGGLGYNF
-1741 TVNPKNVKPFQKAVK
+1741 TVNPKNVKPFQKSVK
-1756 SKSLA
+1756 SKSLTA
-1761 VIRDFNFYYLPKLL
+1761 IRDFNFFYLPKLL

-1784 YEKKLLRNKSAA
+1784 YQRRLLRNKSGAV
-1796 IIILDPTYT
+1796 IILEPNYT

-1830 NVNAYIEEP
+1830 NVNAYVVEP
-1839 SGGYEKQKSNYES
+1839 SGGYEKQKSNYEN
-1852 YKDTVWNSIK
+1852 YRDTVRNSIK
-1862 NFGSTNKFNQLAN
+1862 NFGSTNRFNQLAN

-1910 QDRFGNTIENSRDI
+1910 QARFGNSIENSRDI

-1929 FRLTTLYDK
+1929 FRFTTLYDK
-1938 VPFLKKARLELQS
+1938 VPLLKKARLDLQS
-1951 KSQSQ
+1951 KGSAQ
-1956 PGKVP
+1956 PGKLP
-1961 GRDMENPKGKG
+1961 GRDMENPRG
-1972 KETNTDLSKKQDKN
+1972 NDANSDLTKKQGKN
-1986 AAKADSLEEPKKDY
+1986 ALGADSLDKPKKDY
-2000 LKIIGNYSLGI
+2000 LKIIGTYSLGI
-2011 LMSIKDANFTYSKS
+2011 LMSVKDANFSYSKS
-2025 NGIILPG
+2025 DGILLPG
-2032 FIPEPGP
+2032 FVFEPGP

-2044 NLNAPGLGFIF
+2044 DMNAPGLGFIF
-2055 GSQKDIKLQA
+2055 GSQKDIKLTA
-2065 GTSGWISTDT
+2065 ASSGWITTDT

-2080 YITRETENFTFRSSV
+2080 YITRATENLTFRSTV
-2095 EPVRNFKI
+2095 EPARNFKI
-2103 DVTADRAYATTY
+2103 DVTAERAYSTTY
-2115 TAYYKANRSGKFGEP
+2115 TAYYKANSNGVFNNP

-2142 FVMLSTAF
+2142 YIIWPTAF
-2150 KKDNADDQ
+2150 KKDNSNDE
-2158 SPVFEQMLSYRK
+2158 SPVFDRMLAYRK
-2170 PIAQR
+2170 TIAER
-2175 LASENPNS
+2175 LAGENPNS
-2183 VGTDS
+2183 DGVDS
-2188 LGYPNGYGP
+2188 LGFPNGYGP
-2197 TQPQVLL
+2197 TQPQVLW
-2204 GAFMAAYSGKDPN
+2204 ASFMAAYSGKDPD
-2217 KIKFNPF
+2217 KIKFNSF

-2233 VTYNAS
+2233 ITYNAT
-2239 QGIEALRKYFQS
+2239 QGIQSLRKYFQS
-2251 FSVSHAYRS
+2251 FNVSHAYRS
-2260 SYSVGGFLTDIN
+2260 AYSVGGFLTDIN
-2272 FADQGGF
+2272 YADVGGF
-2279 PAALDN
+2279 PSTLDN

-2295 DVITV
+2295 DVITI

-2306 LIGIDMTMKNSML
+2306 LLGFDITMKNSML
-2319 ARVEYKKTR
+2319 VRLEFKKTR
-2328 NLSLSFV
+2328 NLALSFV
-2335 NNQLTEMRSNEL
+2335 NNQLTEMRSNEI

-2356 SVPFKVKSL
+2356 SVPFKVRSL
-2365 ATGKTVT
+2365 ATGKAVT
-2372 MKSDLNIK
+2372 MKSDLNVKI
-2380 LDFSIRDNKTIL
+2380 DFSIRDNKTIL

-2401 ISTGTR
+2401 ISTGTKQ
-2407 ATSIN
+2407 TSIN

-2417 MVSQKLNVRLFYDQ
+2417 MVSQKLNIRLFYDQ
-2431 TINKPHVSA
+2431 TISNPHVFS

-2446 INAGLSL
+2446 TNAGISL

>member
-1 LAVKDKESSG
+1 LLAVKDKESSG
-11 LNRYIKYLSR
+11 LKRYIKYISR
-21 LLFFTILISLVW
+21 LSFFTILISLVW
-33 GVSASFGL
+33 GVSASIGL
-41 SPVESGQG
+41 SPNDLQQG
-49 HFISP
+49 HYIAP
-54 PDSTGSDTT
+54 PDSAGPDTT
-63 LRFPIPRSQNPY
+63 LRFPIPESKNPY
-75 DVTPKGDL
+75 DVAPSGGL
-83 YLNNPSNQKQE
+83 YLKNPSNLKE
-94 VIYDP
+94 DVTYDP
-99 ASNEYTVTD
+99 KNNEYTITN
-108 KIGSL
+108 KIGTL
-113 NYRNP
+113 DYRNP
-118 ASFSFDEYRKWDTR
+118 ASFSFDEYRKYDTR

-144 SSSSATRLGVIPQLR
+144 SSSGATRLGVIPQLR

-203 RTTNFDFNMKIQM
+203 RTTNFDFDMKIQM
-216 SVQAKIGDKIE
+216 SLQAKIGDKIE

-247 YEGKEDEIIQLI
+247 YEGKEDEIIKLI
-259 EAGNV
+259 EAGNINM
-264 SLPINSSLITGSQSL
+264 PINSTLITGSQSL
-279 FGLKTQLK
+279 FGLKTQLQ
-287 FGKATV
+287 FGKATI

-301 SQVENITVQGGAQTQ
+301 SQVQNITVQGGAQTQ

-327 NRHFFIGQEFRN
+327 NRHFFIGQYFRN
-339 QYEGAVA
+339 EYEGALA

-372 ENRNLVAFQDIGES
+372 ENRNIIAFQDVGES
-386 NPYNKHINST
+386 NPYNSTINPTS
-396 AQTNYP
+396 QQRYP
-402 DNGSNDLMQQLD
+402 DNESNDLFHQID
-414 TNQVRD
+414 TTKVRD
-420 INNAS
+420 INLAS
-425 NYLITQKGYTPGID
+425 EYLISAKGFTPGID
-439 FEKVESSRKLS
+439 FEKIESARKLS
-450 SSEFMYNNRLGFI
+450 SSEFMYNSRLGFI

-476 VAYQYTVIGDDKVYQ
+476 VAYQYTILGDSKVYQ

-500 PTSSCLMV
+500 PTKSCLMV

-513 TAVNTHIPL
+513 TATNTHVPL

-534 AYNVNKEDFLF
+534 AYNVNSEDFLF

-560 FEKAP
+560 FENAP
-565 VGIQGIPLIQVFG
+565 TSIKGIPLIQVFG
-578 LDKLDP
+578 LDKLDQ

-589 HDGIFDFIDEAAR
+589 HDGIFDFIDNAAR

-616 PVLEPFGSYLRKR
+616 PVLEPFGSYLRTKL
-629 INETATSDAER
+629 NDKVFAD
-640 AYANKY
+640 KY
-646 CFDSLYTM
+646 CYDSLYSM

-671 GQYKSESGSE
+671 GQYKSESGSD

-741 FSVYSQTL
+741 FNVYSQTL
-749 LGGHVDYKV
+749 LGTHVDYKV
-758 NKNLLLGATLLNL
+758 NKDLLLGATILNL
-771 YERPITQKTNYGDE
+771 YERPITTKTNYGDE
-785 PINNTIWGGSV
+785 PINNTIWGASI
-796 NYQKQSDLITKI
+796 NYQKQSGLITKLL
-808 IDKLPFYSTKTPS
+808 DKLPFYSTKVPS

-842 AGTSYID
+842 TGTSYID

-861 NISSW
+861 NIASW
-866 SLASTPQGQAAPLM
+866 SIASTPQGQTTTLM
-880 FPEAAL
+880 FPEAAT
-886 GVKPVLAYGYN
+886 GTHLAYGYN
-897 RATTAWYTI
+897 RAITAWYTI
-906 DPSIFYDKSNSRKP
+906 DPSVFYEKSNSRRP
-920 AGIDNKELSKNS
+920 AGIDNDELSKNS
-932 VRVIYEN
+932 VRAIYES
-939 ELFPNKEN
+939 ELFPRKDNT
-947 QYNQPLNLNIFNVS
+947 YNNLPLNLNIFNLA
-961 YFPEE
+961 YFPDE

-971 YDVYPTGNLSR
+971 YDVNGKPGFSK
-982 GIDTY
+982 GINAE
-987 GKLID
+987 GKLND
-992 PYTRWGGIM
+992 PTSRWGGIM

-1010 ASNVEYI
+1010 AANVEYI

-1022 DPFSESQTNL
+1022 DPFSESQTIL
-1032 GQRGGDLYFNLGD
+1032 GQQGGNLYFNLGD

-1063 TSAVLT
+1063 TSEIIT
-1069 DVDTTAWGRVPTQQ
+1069 DVDTTDWGRVPTQQ
-1083 ALTQSFDSKPAS
+1083 ALTQSFDSKVES
-1095 RPFQDVGYD
+1095 RQFQDVGYD
-1104 GLPTTDE
+1104 GLRTVDE
-1111 QGFFYSNFLSQI
+1111 QTFFDKYLQDIITNI
-1123 SQLYGA
+1123 GA
-1129 GSPAF
+1129 GSNAYV
-1134 TQANTDPSSDNFHS
+1134 QADADPSSDNFHS
-1148 FVGGDYDSDPTGKY
+1148 FVGGDYDSDPSGKY

-1179 PENTDNNSNNIGQRN
+1179 PANTDNNSNNIGQRN

-1210 RYFQYVVHLKP
+1210 RYFQYVIHLKP
-1221 GNMKVGENYI
+1221 GEMKVGTNYI
-1231 TDMYDSKEKS
+1231 TDVIDSRGT
-1241 PVKLPD
+1241 VDLPK
-1247 GNTGG
+1247 GG
-1252 VKWYQFKIPIQQPD
+1252 DKGGSLWYQFKIPVQQPD

-1295 FASLELER
+1295 FASFELER

-1316 GEYIPDPNQD
+1316 GEYVPDPNQD
-1326 GTTFDISTLSVEENS
+1326 GTTFDISTLSYEENFN
-1341 SRKNVVYRTPP
+1341 RANVAYRTPP
-1352 GIDREI
+1352 GIEREI
-1358 NMATNNAQQLNEQ
+1358 NAASTNYAQLNEQ
-1371 TMVFKACNLLDG
+1371 AMVLKTCNLLDG

-1395 FRDYKNLKLY
+1395 FRNYKNLKMY
-1405 IHAEKSLQE
+1405 VHGEKSIKEKDLQA
-1414 QELKKG
+1414 G
-1420 DLTVFVRF
+1420 DLTAFVRF

-1438 YEIPISFTEWA
+1438 YEIPITFTEWA
-1449 DTWPTDTE
+1449 DNWPDTPE
-1457 NEVSKKLIWPEANF
+1457 NQNLIWPEANI
-1471 MDIELAKLVAA
+1471 MDIELANLVAA
-1482 KTARNNDMNHSGS
+1482 KTARNNAMNSS
-1495 TISITTP
+1495 ESVITLVTP
-1502 YSIPDG
+1502 YTIADPNNPK
-1508 ANKITIV
+1508 NKITIV
-1515 GSPSMSDVRAMMIG
+1515 GSPSMSDVRTMLIG

-1534 RNPKKLDNDD
+1534 RNPNKPGDD
-1544 GQAKCAEVWVNE
+1544 GQEKCAEIWINE

-1571 ARIAAN
+1571 ARLASN
-1577 LADLGNVMLSGAYS
+1577 LADLGNVMISGAYS

-1597 IEKKVNERQ
+1597 IEKKVNDRQ
-1606 KEAISQL
+1606 KEAISQI

-1626 ESSGIRIPMHYDYSQ
+1626 EKSGIRIPMHYDYSQ

-1659 QTKDMTKQEKD
+1659 QTKDMSKHEKD
-1670 SLKMLTSD
+1670 SLKQLTTD
-1678 VTQRQNLN
+1678 VTKRQNLN
-1686 FMNVRKDRVGAAA
+1686 FMNVRKDRVGAAQ

-1712 YAYSEINH
+1712 YAYSEITH
-1720 HNNDIEYY
+1720 HNTDIESY
-1728 KQKSYRGGLGYNF
+1728 KQKTYRGGLGYNF
-1741 TVNPKNVKPFQKAVK
+1741 TVNPKNIKPFQKVVK

-1761 VIRDFNFYYLPKLL
+1761 VIRDFNFYFLPKLL

-1796 IIILDPTYT
+1796 LIILEPNYT
-1805 KQWDWNRIYDIKY
+1805 KHWDWNRIYDVKY

-1830 NVNAYIEEP
+1830 NVNAYIQEP
-1839 SGGYEKQKSNYES
+1839 AGGYEKQKSNYES
-1852 YKDTVWNSIK
+1852 YRDTVWNSIK
-1862 NFGSTNKFNQLAN
+1862 NFGSTNKFNQSAN
-1875 INYTVPFNKIRV
+1875 INYTVPFNKIPI
-1887 LNWVTLNARYGVKYR
+1887 LNWVTLNARYGSKYR
-1902 WEASPRSL
+1902 WEASPISL
-1910 QDRFGNTIENSRDI
+1910 QERFGNTIENSRDI

-1929 FRLTTLYDK
+1929 LRMSTLYDK

-1951 KSQSQ
+1951 NSQSQ
-1956 PGKVP
+1956 PGRLP
-1961 GRDMENPKGKG
+1961 GRDMENPKGKE
-1972 KETNTDLSKKQDKN
+1972 KDAKPEQAKKPGKN
-1986 AAKADSLEEPKKDY
+1986 AANADSLDIPKKNY
-2000 LKIIGNYSLGI
+2000 LKIIGNYSLGV
-2011 LMSIKDANFTYSKS
+2011 LTSVKDVNFTYSKS

-2032 FIPEPGP
+2032 FTPEPGP
-2039 LGNNW
+2039 LGNSW
-2044 NLNAPGLGFIF
+2044 NIDAPGLGFIF
-2055 GSQKDIKLQA
+2055 GSQKDIKYLA
-2065 GTSGWISTDT
+2065 ATSGWLTTDT

-2080 YITRETENFTFRSSV
+2080 YITRSTENFTFRSTL
-2095 EPVRNFKI
+2095 EPVKNFKI
-2103 DVTADRAYATTY
+2103 DITADRAYATTY
-2115 TAYYKANRSGKFGEP
+2115 TAYFKANSSGNFQEP

-2142 FVMLSTAF
+2142 FIMLSTAF
-2150 KKDNADDQ
+2150 KKDNKDNQ
-2158 SPVFEQMLSYRK
+2158 NPVFEQMLSYRK
-2170 PIAQR
+2170 TMAER

-2183 VGTDS
+2183 VGVDS
-2188 LGYPNGYGP
+2188 LGFPNGYGP
-2197 TQPQVLL
+2197 TQPQVMLA
-2204 GAFMAAYSGKDPN
+2204 AFMAAYSGKDPN
-2217 KIKFNPF
+2217 KVKFNAF

-2233 VTYNAS
+2233 ITYNAS
-2239 QGIEALRKYFQS
+2239 QGIAVLRKYFQS
-2251 FSVSHAYRS
+2251 FNVSHAYRS
-2260 SYSVGGFLTDIN
+2260 SYSVGGFLTDITYG
-2272 FADQGGF
+2272 ADADGF

-2306 LIGIDMTMKNSML
+2306 LIGIDVTMKNSML
-2319 ARVEYKKTR
+2319 ARFEYKKTR

-2356 SVPFKVKSL
+2356 SVPFKVRSL
-2365 ATGKTVT
+2365 ATGKTVK

-2440 QVPTSN
+2440 QIPTSN
-2446 INAGLSL
+2446 VNAGLSL